1 VPEVAR
7 LDVAV
12 ALCSASREALDR
24 LVAPG
29 LGARSLRVA
38 PDELLVISE
47 PGLGADV
54 RRELHD
60 RLPALDADAIVMD
73 ASDGWTGWSL
83 RGPDASDAFARLSWL
98 ELPDDGGWTQGDVA
112 RTAAK
117 VWVDRDTIS
126 VLVPAYWD
134 AHLATLLGSDGEP
147 EG

>member
-12 ALCSASREALDR
+12 ALCSASQDALDR

-29 LGARSLRVA
+29 LGSRSLRVA

-73 ASDGWTGWSL
+73 ASDGWSGWSL
-83 RGPDASDAFARLSWL
+83 AGPDARAAFARLSWL
-98 ELPDDGGWTQGDVA
+98 ELPADDGWTQGDVA

-117 VWVDRDTIS
+117 VWVEGGTIS

-134 AHLATLLGSDGEP
+134 EHLASLLQVDEEA